1 MLLDHIVKRRGG
13 VLLDECTFVSC
24 IIRMEVLRLCF
35 DVEPLPNKG
44 LGPGQ
49 LFAHQSQPKQDQ
61 RRTQKREYERDGAAN
76 LETRLPCSCLNCHLS
91 LSQCFLMQLQGI
103 CSSLLRTSKLGRFL
117 LPLERYLQ
125 KESGKNRIPPPNFF
139 PFCEMK

>member
-1 MLLDHIVKRRGG
+1 MV

-49 LFAHQSQPKQDQ
+49 LFL
-61 RRTQKREYERDGAAN
+61 RTNNNQKNTIRDEHGNISYENDGGAN

-125 KESGKNRIPPPNFF
+125 KESGKNRIPPPNVFS
-139 PFCEMK
+139 PFV